1 MSGLS
6 VGQKI
11 GRSVIA
17 VFALGALSLQGG
29 SAWALGWAFDN
40 EQRIKDQL
48 VAYQFDAPDDVLSY
62 VEQAG
67 LSEEGA
73 LYLKASLPKV
83 VPSIEFGRYC
93 SRSEPGIGVLGCYT
107 LRDGRIFLFDVTDPR
122 LTSIEPVVAA
132 HEMLHAVWFRLSLD
146 TQTDLGVLL
155 EEGFATL
162 SADHPLRARI
172 VLYEEVNP
180 AVRIPELYAIMGT
193 EVSVLPAE
201 LEAHYAIYFRDRTKV
216 VALADEVYRV
226 FDTVEQELIA
236 LSNNLDSRSAE
247 IDGLRFTYEA
257 ESGALRSQILA
268 FNERASLPGAF
279 PSRSEFESV
288 RAALTGRQNRLEAMR
303 VTLQTK
309 ISEFNVLLEE
319 LNTVNDEVAQLNQGI
334 NVTLRSEDELQAED
348 STITE

>member
-6 VGQKI
+6 AGQKI

-29 SAWALGWAFDN
+29 SAWALGWVLDN
-40 EQRIKDQL
+40 ERLIKDQL
-48 VAYQFDAPDDVLSY
+48 VAYQFDAPDDILSY

-73 LYLKASLPKV
+73 LYLKTSLPKV
-83 VPSIEFGRYC
+83 VPSMEFGRYC
-93 SRSEPGIGVLGCYT
+93 SRDEPGIGVLGCYT

-155 EEGFATL
+155 EEGFAEL
-162 SADHPLRARI
+162 PADHPLRARI
-172 VLYEEVNP
+172 LLYEDVNP

-201 LEAHYAIYFRDRTKV
+201 LEAHYAIYFQDRTKV

-226 FDTVEQELIA
+226 FDTVEQELMA
-236 LSNNLDSRSAE
+236 LSDNLESRGAE

-257 ESGALRSQILA
+257 ESGALRSQVLA
-268 FNERASLPGAF
+268 FNEKASRPGAF

-288 RAALTGRQNRLEAMR
+288 RAELIGRQNRLEAMR

-309 ISEFNVLLEE
+309 ISEFNTLLEE
-319 LNTVNDEVAQLNQGI
+319 LNTVNDEVSELNQGI

>member
-6 VGQKI
+6 VGQKV

>member
-1 MSGLS
+1 
-6 VGQKI
+6 
-11 GRSVIA
+11 
-17 VFALGALSLQGG
+17 
-29 SAWALGWAFDN
+29 
-40 EQRIKDQL
+40 
-48 VAYQFDAPDDVLSY
+48 
-62 VEQAG
+62 
-67 LSEEGA
+67 
-73 LYLKASLPKV
+73 
-83 VPSIEFGRYC
+83 
-93 SRSEPGIGVLGCYT
+93 
-107 LRDGRIFLFDVTDPR
+107 
-122 LTSIEPVVAA
+122 
-132 HEMLHAVWFRLSLD
+132 
-146 TQTDLGVLL
+146 VLL

-172 VLYEEVNP
+172 LLYEDVNP

-201 LEAHYAIYFRDRTKV
+201 LEAHYAIYFRDRIKV

-236 LSNNLDSRSAE
+236 LSNNLDSRGAE

-268 FNERASLPGAF
+268 FNEKASLPGAF

-309 ISEFNVLLEE
+309 ISEYNVLLEE
-319 LNTVNDEVAQLNQGI
+319 LNTVNDEVSELNQGI

>member
-319 LNTVNDEVAQLNQGI
+319 LNTVNDEVSELNQGI

>member
-146 TQTDLGVLL
+146 TQADLGVLL

-172 VLYEEVNP
+172 ALYEEVNP

-319 LNTVNDEVAQLNQGI
+319 LNTVNDEVSELNQGI